1 MSQIKI
7 LKTPLDKSQIS
18 QLRAGDQILLTGIV
32 YSARDMAH
40 KRLCTALEAKE
51 NLPIDLNGAVIYFL
65 GPTPAR
71 PGNVI
76 GSAGPTTSSR
86 MDEFSPILFDNGLKA
101 TIGKGYRNQKVR
113 QAMRQYQAVHFG
125 ALGGAGA
132 LLSKYIVSCEIIAYQ
147 DLGTEAIRKMEV
159 KGLPLVV
166 AYDSNGG
173 SIYESGGR

>member
-1 MSQIKI
+1 MSRINI
-7 LKTPLDKSQIS
+7 LKTPLDNSQINLL
-18 QLRAGDQILLTGIV
+18 QAGDEICLSGII

-40 KRLCTALEAKE
+40 KRLCASLEAKE
-51 NLPIDLNGAVIYFL
+51 KLPFDLNGAIIYFL

-71 PGNVI
+71 TGRII
-76 GSAGPTTSSR
+76 GSAGPTTASR
-86 MDEFSPILFDNGLKA
+86 MDAFSPVLFANGLKA

-113 QAMRQYQAVHFG
+113 QALQENRAVHLG

-159 KGLPLVV
+159 KDLPLVV
-166 AYDSNGG
+166 AYDANGG
-173 SIYESGGR
+173 CIYESGGR